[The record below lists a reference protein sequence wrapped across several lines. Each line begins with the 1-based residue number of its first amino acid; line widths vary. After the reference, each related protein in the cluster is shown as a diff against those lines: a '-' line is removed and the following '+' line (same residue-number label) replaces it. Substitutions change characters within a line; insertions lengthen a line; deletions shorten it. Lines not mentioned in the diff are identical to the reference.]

1 MGVMMLRATVQEGCA
16 AEAEEA
22 ARTMFAAIER
32 AAPEGVRYA
41 SCRAADGVTFVVLL
55 QLDGEDDPL
64 PALPEVQAF
73 RAALPGWL
81 AGPPTPEQLE
91 VVGSYRLF

>member
-1 MGVMMLRATVQEGCA
+1 MSVMMLRATVKDEHV

-22 ARTMFAAIER
+22 ARTMFAAIEQEG
-32 AAPEGVRYA
+32 PPGVRYA
-41 SCRAADGVTFVVLL
+41 SCKAADGRTFVVLL
-55 QLDGEDDPL
+55 QLDGEDPL
-64 PALPEVQAF
+64 PALPAVQAF